1 MEHLLKFCQTDTQ
14 RTHVQAVIDHGSCRK
29 AAKALGKAKST
40 ITESLQ
46 KLQARAAQAGVGEH
60 YVGPQAPDGF
70 AVRGTSTLYGPD
82 GEVKGQWVKTRAEDE
97 RRVEL
102 AKEAI
107 KALCEEIPRAAP
119 AAPPK
124 LSQSHLLNAYTMTDC
139 HIGMMAWRAEGGE
152 DWDLKIA
159 ERILT
164 GCFQEMVSS
173 APTAETCVI
182 AQLGDWLH
190 YDSLEAVTPTNKHIL
205 DADGRFAKMVQ
216 VSIRVLRSLI
226 DAALAKHEKVIL
238 LCAEG
243 NHDLASSVWLRAMF
257 GALYENEPRV
267 EVIQSESPYYAYQ
280 HGETMLVWHHGHLK
294 RPADLP
300 LLAATQFSQMWGAT
314 KKRYGHLGDKHH
326 LDEKEHSGMIVR
338 QHPTLA
344 ARDAYASRHGWHA
357 LRAATG
363 ITYHKEFGEVGR
375 NTVYPEMLA

>member
-1 MEHLLKFCQTDTQ
+1 MRELLPYCNSETQ
-14 RTHVQAVIDHGSCRK
+14 RQSIEAIIEHGSQRK
-29 AAKALGKAKST
+29 AAKALGVAKST
-40 ITESLQ
+40 VDRHVERVR
-46 KLQARAAQAGVGEH
+46 KNAAKAGVGAH
-60 YVGPQAPDGF
+60 YVGPASPEGF

-82 GEVKGQWVKTRAEDE
+82 GKVKGQWVKTRAEDQ
-97 RRVEL
+97 L
-102 AKEAI
+102 ALEAAQEAVR
-107 KALCEEIPRAAP
+107 ALCEDIKPLLPAKAP
-119 AAPPK
+119 N
-124 LSQSHLLNAYTMTDC
+124 LSRDDLCNVYTMTDC

-159 ERILT
+159 ERTLT
-164 GCFQEMVSS
+164 GCFELMVEQS
-173 APTAETCVI
+173 APAGTAII

-216 VSIRVLRSLI
+216 VSVRVLRALVN
-226 DAALAKHEKVIL
+226 AALKKHQKVIL

-243 NHDLASSVWLRAMF
+243 NHDLASSVWLRCMF

-280 HGETMLVWHHGHLK
+280 HGKTMLTWHHGHLK

-300 LLAATQFSQMWGAT
+300 LLAATQFSEMWGQT

-363 ITYHKEFGEVGR
+363 ITYHAEHGEVGR
-375 NTVYPEMLA
+375 NTVYPEMLT